1 MTTLDELEVPLSEL
15 ESRVLSWVKE
25 ALELRHGDAGDPQGP
40 IRGWGSTDDSIPE
53 VQNLLLRVRARSDR
67 VDELLAKSTQAKA
80 RAKRAQDEAAFAAD
94 RALMQATTQRSAR
107 RAEFSSG
114 REREAEAKLDAFE
127 ERRLAHQASRLV
139 SVTAEAYEVINQVHW
154 QLDAIR
160 KDLRAILHAL
170 QFESGLER

>member
-15 ESRVLSWVKE
+15 ETRVLSWVKE
-25 ALELRHGDAGDPQGP
+25 ALELRHGEAGDPQGA
-40 IRGWGSTDDSIPE
+40 IRGWGSADDSIPE

-67 VDELLAKSTQAKA
+67 VDELLAKATQAKA
-80 RAKRAQDEAAFAAD
+80 RAKRAQDEAAFSAD
-94 RALMQATTQRSAR
+94 RAVMEATKHHASK

-139 SVTAEAYEVINQVHW
+139 SVTGEAYEVINQVHW

>member
-1 MTTLDELEVPLSEL
+1 MTTLDELEAPLSEL
-15 ESRVLSWVKE
+15 ETRVLSWVKE
-25 ALELRHGDAGDPQGP
+25 TLELRHGAAGDPKGS
-40 IRGWGSTDDSIPE
+40 IRGWGSAEDSIQD
-53 VQNLLLRVRARSDR
+53 VQDLLLRVRARSDR
-67 VDELLAKSTQAKA
+67 VDELLAKATQAKA
-80 RAKRAQDEAAFAAD
+80 RAKRAQDEAAFSAD
-94 RALMQATTQRSAR
+94 RALMQATTHRATK

-139 SVTAEAYEVINQVHW
+139 SVTGEAYEVINQVHW

-160 KDLRAILHAL
+160 KDLRATLHAL

>member
-1 MTTLDELEVPLSEL
+1 MTTLDELDIPLSGMEV
-15 ESRVLSWVKE
+15 RVQAWVKE
-25 ALELRHGDAGDPQGP
+25 AIELRHGDAGDPKGS
-40 IRGWGSTDDSIPE
+40 IRGWGSSEDSISE
-53 VQNLLLRVRARSDR
+53 VQDLLLRVRTRSDR

-80 RAKRAQDEAAFAAD
+80 RAKRAQDEAAFSAD
-94 RALMQATTQRSAR
+94 RVLMEATTQRASR

-127 ERRLAHQASRLV
+127 ERRLAHQAGRLV
-139 SVTAEAYEVINQVHW
+139 SVTVEAYEVINQIHW
-154 QLDAIR
+154 QLDSIR

>member
-1 MTTLDELEVPLSEL
+1 MTTLDELDIPLSTME
-15 ESRVLSWVKE
+15 ERVLGWVKE
-25 ALELRHGDAGDPQGP
+25 AIDLRHGDAGDPKGS
-40 IRGWGSTDDSIPE
+40 IRGWGSAEDSIPE
-53 VQNLLLRVRARSDR
+53 VQDLLLRVRARSDR
-67 VDELLAKSTQAKA
+67 VDELLAKATQAKA
-80 RAKRAQDEAAFAAD
+80 RAKRAQDEAAFSAD
-94 RALMQATTQRSAR
+94 RAIMEATKTRAAR

-127 ERRLAHQASRLV
+127 ERRLAHQAGRLV
-139 SVTAEAYEVINQVHW
+139 SVTAEAYEVINQIHW

>member
-1 MTTLDELEVPLSEL
+1 MTTLDELEAPLSAL
-15 ESRVLSWVKE
+15 EDRVLSWSKE
-25 ALELRHGDAGDPQGP
+25 ALELRHGAAGDPKGA

-53 VQNLLLRVRARSDR
+53 VQDLLLRVRARADR
-67 VDELLAKSTQAKA
+67 TDELLAKATQAKA
-80 RAKRAQDEAAFAAD
+80 RAKRAKDEADFIADKRVMEATKHHAAK
-94 RALMQATTQRSAR
+94 

-114 REREAEAKLDAFE
+114 RERESEAKLDAFE

-139 SVTAEAYEVINQVHW
+139 SVTSEAYEVINQVHW